1 MNSQHKPQTHKQYQ
15 ERINLVW
22 LFIQNNLDEKLQ
34 LDELAGIALLSPY
47 HFHRIFTALTGE
59 SIIQY
64 VRRLRLERA
73 ANKIIYSDL
82 DITTI
87 GLDNGYETPAAFS
100 RAFKQQFGLSPSVYR
115 KTKDLKL
122 KDSSLNT
129 KQTHAIKN
137 KYLEYSIVHFKPKR
151 VLFIRKTGDYM
162 KSAFDAWDC
171 IMSYAKENNIVTA
184 DSLNFGIPLDSPDIT
199 AAENIRYD
207 ACITVDDTIKPDG
220 EFGIQTI
227 KGGRYAVFMHCGP
240 YQKLEDTYNQII
252 LNWLPSTNYDLMDA
266 PAFEHYL
273 NSECLELAPEEL
285 KTEIY
290 IPIQ

>member
-1 MNSQHKPQTHKQYQ
+1 MNSRHKPQTHKHYQ

-34 LDELAGIALLSPY
+34 LEALAKIALLSPY

-73 ANKIIYSDL
+73 ANKILYSDL

-100 RAFKQQFGLSPSVYR
+100 RAFKQQFGLSPTVFR

-122 KDSSLNT
+122 KDVNT
-129 KQTHAIKN
+129 KTKLTYDNNN
-137 KYLEYSIVHFKPKR
+137 KKLEYSIVHFKPTR

-162 KSAFDAWDC
+162 ESAFEAWEC
-171 IMSYAKENNIVTA
+171 LMTYAKENNLMTEN
-184 DSLNFGIPLDSPDIT
+184 SLNYGIPLDSPDIT
-199 AAENIRYD
+199 AAKNIRYD
-207 ACITVDDTIKPDG
+207 ACITVDDSVKPDG
-220 EFGIQTI
+220 EYGIQII
-227 KGGRYAVFMHCGP
+227 KGGRYAVFIHYGP

-252 LNWLPSTNYDLMDA
+252 LNWLPDTNYELMDA

-273 NSECLELAPEEL
+273 NSECFDLAPEEL
-285 KTEIY
+285 ITEIY